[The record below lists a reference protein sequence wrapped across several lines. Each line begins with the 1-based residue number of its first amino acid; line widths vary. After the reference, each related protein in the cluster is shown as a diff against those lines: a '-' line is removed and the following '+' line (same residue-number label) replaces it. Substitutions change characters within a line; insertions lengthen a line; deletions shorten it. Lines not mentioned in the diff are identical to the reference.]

1 MADAEKALKDERQV
15 RKSAANNPDSAGYGA
30 DHITV
35 LEGIDAVRKRP
46 AMYIGD
52 TGARGYHHCV
62 YEVVDNSIDEALA
75 GYCSHVE
82 VCINEDGSLS
92 VVDDGRGIPID
103 MHPTEGK
110 PAVTVVMTVLHAGG
124 KFDSETYKVSGG
136 LHGVGVSCVNALA
149 EWLEVEVK
157 RDGKIHH
164 QRFERGVEVT
174 DLVTIGKTT
183 ETGTKV
189 TFMPDHT
196 IFTYESGFQ
205 WDILAARLRELA
217 FLNRGAKITLKEESS
232 AREEVFKYD
241 GGIMEFVQHLNR
253 NKSPMHPDVICFER
267 EKDEVVVEIAMQ
279 YSDAFNET
287 LFSFANNINTIE
299 GGTHLSGFRSALTR
313 TVNQYAKT
321 NKLIKDEKQTMGGDD
336 IREGLTAVISVKI
349 PEPQFEGQTKTKL
362 GNGDVEGIVQQIV
375 NEELG
380 TYFEENPPVARTI
393 IDKAVVAARARQ
405 AARKARD
412 LARRKGALES
422 GGLPGKL
429 ADCRSRDPARTELYI
444 VEGDSAGGSA
454 KQGRESEFQ
463 AILPVKGKVINVQK
477 ARLDKVLA
485 NDEIRTMITAIGTGI
500 GVDDFDIEKAR
511 YHRIVIMTD
520 ADVDGAHIRTLL
532 LTFFYRQMPQLIEH
546 GYVYIAQPPLYKVT
560 RRKREEYVE
569 SDAHLTQILL
579 DLGADGLKLEKA
591 DGTELLDTKGLRE
604 LLESV
609 VAIEGIADQLRR
621 RGIMLNDYLSQR
633 DPETGSFPQ
642 YCAYMNKLGEDL
654 DIRFAQDDHGLQEI
668 FAEVEAAMAREAPVV
683 EAVDV
688 VEEIAEA
695 VESEEPEGAE
705 GETADEASAE
715 VAPPAPAVRYK
726 ELFFSRKLKEIVEKL
741 EEDGFAFDTLNGDE
755 APQYSL
761 DDKGSKTPINSIM
774 AIAEAVRIAGRKGM
788 TIQRYKG
795 LGEMNPQQLWE
806 TTLDPENRRMTRVVL
821 EDAVKADDMFTILM
835 GDEVEPRREF
845 IQENALNVTNLDI

>member
-1 MADAEKALKDERQV
+1 MSDLQNDLTADENTKNRASL
-15 RKSAANNPDSAGYGA
+15 NPDAAGYGA

-35 LEGIDAVRKRP
+35 LEGIEAVRKRP

-52 TGARGYHHCV
+52 TGSRGYHHCV

-75 GYCSHVE
+75 GYCSNVE

-92 VVDDGRGIPID
+92 VIDDGRGIPVD

-110 PAVTVVMTVLHAGG
+110 PAVTVVLTVLHAGG
-124 KFDSETYKVSGG
+124 KFDDDSYKVSGG
-136 LHGVGVSCVNALA
+136 LHGVGVSCVNGLS

-157 RDGKIHH
+157 RDGQIYH
-164 QRFERGVEVT
+164 QRFECGVEVT
-174 DLVTIGKTT
+174 ELVTIGKTT

-196 IFTYESGFQ
+196 IFTHDTGFQ
-205 WDILAARLRELA
+205 WDILSARLREMA
-217 FLNRGAKITLKEESS
+217 FLNRGIKITLNEE
-232 AREEVFKYD
+232 ATGREEIFQYE

-253 NKSPMHPDVICFER
+253 NKSPMHPDVIYFER
-267 EKDEVVVEIAMQ
+267 EKDDVVVEIAMQ
-279 YSDAFNET
+279 YSDAYNET
-287 LFSFANNINTIE
+287 IFTFANNINTIE

-313 TVNQYAKT
+313 TVNAYAKN
-321 NKLIKDEKQTMGGDD
+321 NKLIKDDKQAMGGDD
-336 IREGLTAVISVKI
+336 IREGITAVLSVKI
-349 PEPQFEGQTKTKL
+349 PDPQFEGQTKTKL
-362 GNGDVEGIVQQIV
+362 GNGEVEGIVQQIV
-375 NEELG
+375 NDELG
-380 TYFEENPPVARTI
+380 TYFEENPAVARTI
-393 IDKAVVAARARQ
+393 IEKAVVASRARD

-412 LARRKGALES
+412 LARKKGALES

-429 ADCRSRDPARTELYI
+429 ADCSSRDPARTELFI

-454 KQGRESEFQ
+454 KQGREREYQ

-500 GVDDFDIEKAR
+500 GLDDFNIEKAR
-511 YHRIVIMTD
+511 YHKIIIMTD

-532 LTFFYRQMPQLIEH
+532 LTFFYRQMPQLVEH
-546 GYVYIAQPPLYKVT
+546 GYIYIAQPPLYKVT

-579 DLGADGLKLEKA
+579 DLGADGMLLEKL
-591 DGTELLDTKGLRE
+591 DGTQLLDTKGLRE
-604 LLESV
+604 LLESI

-621 RGIMLNDYLSQR
+621 RGISLTDYLAQR
-633 DPETGSFPQ
+633 DPETGAFPL

-654 DIRFAQDDHGLQEI
+654 DIRFALDDHGLQAI
-668 FAEVEAAMAREAPVV
+668 FAEVEAAMALAAPEIIEEALVAEEVAAIAEAAEGEEPAEAPV
-683 EAVDV
+683 
-688 VEEIAEA
+688 EE
-695 VESEEPEGAE
+695 
-705 GETADEASAE
+705 
-715 VAPPAPAVRYK
+715 APPAPTVRYK
-726 ELFFSRKLKEIVEKL
+726 ELFFSRTLKKIVEKL
-741 EEDGFAFDTLNGDE
+741 EADGFSFDQLMGAEN
-755 APQYSL
+755 PQFNL
-761 DDKGSKTPINSIM
+761 DDKGTKTAANSLM
-774 AIAEAVRIAGRKGM
+774 ELAQAIRIAGRKGM

-806 TTLDPENRRMTRVVL
+806 TTLDPDFRRLTKVVL
-821 EDAVKADDMFTILM
+821 EDVVKADDMFTILM